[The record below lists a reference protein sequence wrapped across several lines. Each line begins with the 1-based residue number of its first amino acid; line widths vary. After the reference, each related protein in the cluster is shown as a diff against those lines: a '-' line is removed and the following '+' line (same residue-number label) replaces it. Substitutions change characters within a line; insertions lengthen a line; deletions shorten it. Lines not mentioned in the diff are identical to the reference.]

1 MKEEEIAENLN
12 DLVQHY
18 LYEVREH
25 DYNIS
30 NLILTEPRWRE
41 REREESENKMQHITM
56 SFKTFC
62 GLQFS
67 SHLAATRNITTK

>member
-25 DYNIS
+25 YYNIS
-30 NLILTEPRWRE
+30 NLILTEPR
-41 REREESENKMQHITM
+41 
-56 SFKTFC
+56 
-62 GLQFS
+62 
-67 SHLAATRNITTK
+67 

>member
-25 DYNIS
+25 DN
-30 NLILTEPRWRE
+30 NRE
-41 REREESENKMQHITM
+41 RERRGENKMQHITL

-67 SHLAATRNITTK
+67 NHLAATSNITTK